1 LVYCSEDKINMEKL
15 NKENKNDGIS
25 EVHRATSSDAQ
36 EINQLYFDT
45 WVKTY
50 PNKDYGVSQKDLE
63 EWLRPSLSED
73 SVKNNQE
80 WLGNLPENV
89 SVSVVRD
96 KDKIV
101 GFCYATKGDNSEHN
115 KLRSI
120 YVNTDYQ
127 GKGIGKALW
136 DDANKFF
143 DHSMPTDVQVVA
155 YNEKAINFYK
165 RLGFVENGNIITD
178 DEDYRLKNGV
188 IIPQKNLILE
198 NKK

>member
-1 LVYCSEDKINMEKL
+1 MEKI

-25 EVHRATSSDAQ
+25 EVHRATSLDAR

-45 WVKTY
+45 WIKTY
-50 PNKDYGVSQKDLE
+50 PNKDYGVSQEDLE

-101 GFCYATKGDNSEHN
+101 GFCYVTKGDNSEHN

-136 DDANKFF
+136 NDAIKFF
-143 DHSMPTDVQVVA
+143 STDIPTDVQVVA
-155 YNEKAINFYK
+155 YNENAINFYK
-165 RLGFVENGNIITD
+165 SLGFVDTGNLITD

-188 IIPQKNLILE
+188 IIPLANLVLE
-198 NKK
+198 NK